1 MARCSVYNL
10 LPGIALVATT
20 LATQAFAIDGVYT
33 EAQAASGKG
42 GYAQYC
48 AECHHLTLQG
58 TGHGSPLAGPGFI
71 AKWGRRTSADLIGY
85 TSNLMPAGAPAS
97 LSTAEYLAI
106 TAYVLQVNGAPA
118 GAQELRADT
127 AIEVGLAALGD
138 KWAGVKSGLAQTPGA
153 TKWESWQGAGSIAG
167 AAQRAHGFVNKEVKN
182 FVPVSEAMLRNPPDG
197 DWLSWRRTEDAQGYS
212 PLAQVSRDNVG
223 DLKLAWVLTMREGS
237 NQGTPLVHDGVMYL
251 TSPGNVLQA
260 VDAASGELIWEY
272 AHTFPPESKTLGG
285 PTKNIAIYGDKL
297 FLATYDAAIVA
308 VDARTGNEVWKTV
321 KADYS
326 KGYTHTA
333 GPVVAGGVVISGI
346 NGCERFKKEGCFV
359 TGHDPDTGREL
370 WRTSTIALPGDPND
384 ASWGKIAPQFRAGGD
399 IWMAGSYDPVRK
411 LYYVGTS
418 QAKPWV
424 AASRNMSVLD
434 DALYTNSTLAIDP
447 KSGRIAWYYQH
458 IPGET
463 LDMEVGFERVLVD
476 LDGKPLLVTIGKDGI
491 LWKLDRGNGKF
502 IDFTETMYQ
511 NVFQPLDRS
520 TGRLRYRQD
529 IIDAKIDEPVS
540 VCPSVYGGHN
550 WQSTAYSPEIGS
562 LIIPLHQLCVDLVG
576 RKVQMEE
583 GQGGYGGES
592 RVYEMPGSNGMLGR
606 LTSFDLRT
614 MKENWSHRQRAM
626 FLTSV
631 LSTAGGLAFVGDV
644 DRYFR
649 AFDVKS
655 GKELWH
661 TRLGAPVHG
670 FPVS

>member
-1 MARCSVYNL
+1 MRL
-10 LPGIALVATT
+10 IATT

-106 TAYVLQVNGAPA
+106 TAYVLQANGAPA

-285 PTKNIAIYGDKL
+285 PTKNIALYGDKL
-297 FLATYDAAIVA
+297 FLATYDAAVVA
-308 VDARTGNEVWKTV
+308 VDARTGKEVWKTV

-333 GPVVAGGVVISGI
+333 GPVVARRRGHQ
-346 NGCERFKKEGCFV
+346 RHQRLRALQEGRLLR
-359 TGHDPDTGREL
+359 HRPRS
-370 WRTSTIALPGDPND
+370 RH
-384 ASWGKIAPQFRAGGD
+384 RAG
-399 IWMAGSYDPVRK
+399 
-411 LYYVGTS
+411 
-418 QAKPWV
+418 
-424 AASRNMSVLD
+424 
-434 DALYTNSTLAIDP
+434 TLA
-447 KSGRIAWYYQH
+447 H
-458 IPGET
+458 
-463 LDMEVGFERVLVD
+463 LH
-476 LDGKPLLVTIGKDGI
+476 
-491 LWKLDRGNGKF
+491 DRAAR
-502 IDFTETMYQ
+502 
-511 NVFQPLDRS
+511 RS
-520 TGRLRYRQD
+520 Q
-529 IIDAKIDEPVS
+529 
-540 VCPSVYGGHN
+540 
-550 WQSTAYSPEIGS
+550 
-562 LIIPLHQLCVDLVG
+562 
-576 RKVQMEE
+576 
-583 GQGGYGGES
+583 
-592 RVYEMPGSNGMLGR
+592 
-606 LTSFDLRT
+606 
-614 MKENWSHRQRAM
+614 
-626 FLTSV
+626 
-631 LSTAGGLAFVGDV
+631 
-644 DRYFR
+644 
-649 AFDVKS
+649 
-655 GKELWH
+655 
-661 TRLGAPVHG
+661 
-670 FPVS
+670 